1 MGLAASQARLLTI
14 TSRMSSVELRQQRIA
29 MDKMRLANDQ
39 DEVVEKYTNALN
51 NKTLSISNGAQEVP
65 MTYEALKSHGYQVA
79 KASEASSISTVTAPR
94 QTTTI
99 VSSTPTSSNVTQP
112 KSVSKPIYTLE
123 DVQSYIDD
131 VGHTSVEDCVWDYSS
146 NKAYKASEIATT
158 SNSAINNL
166 YNQLFSALD
175 EIVAVGGYEY
185 IGRQVGAIPS
195 DWFKNPNDAH
205 ANYKGFV
212 KEKRNLWSS
221 KVVPLANQLATE
233 MRNAGMEVLAKKMG
247 YMFDSENKLNE
258 YNFGDGST
266 YTEKVFSAWN
276 GNKANVFDD
285 SVPSYLKPG
294 EVSDEEYYAGSYVDC
309 GRINSISVQ
318 VKNTLNTFKNLG
330 NHVSLEDQSNW
341 TKEQQLDYKT
351 LTEGYKIYEEKW
363 NEYNN
368 YNKAVASAG
377 STSSTSASPSV
388 SSSPVISTGSY
399 SSSSYV
405 PSKDLEDQLK
415 NSQFLIQGLLSGY
428 LVLMKDGQQVS
439 LSSATDII
447 ESYDKSDDAAAEA
460 EYNAQMSKINR
471 KEKMLDMQAKRLDTE
486 YSALTTEYDS
496 VKNLIQNH
504 TQKDFSYFS

>member
-51 NKTLSISNGAQEVP
+51 NKTLSISNGVQEVP
-65 MTYEALKSHGYQVA
+65 MTYEALKSYGYQVA
-79 KASEASSISTVTAPR
+79 KASDASSISTVTVPR
-94 QTTTI
+94 QT
-99 VSSTPTSSNVTQP
+99 VVATPTVSNTTPITNTSSI
-112 KSVSKPIYTLE
+112 KKPTCPRPEEIKRPAI
-123 DVQSYIDD
+123 IDQEAD
-131 VGHTSVEDCVWDYSS
+131 WCAAGTEL
-146 NKAYKASEIATT
+146 
-158 SNSAINNL
+158 AINTDGCMLGSRLFDMAHHPQFVHLNYTSSDNYFEHKDCYEWGVE
-166 YNQLFSALD
+166 YNNNSESEKGQEAL
-175 EIVAVGGYEY
+175 
-185 IGRQVGAIPS
+185 
-195 DWFKNPNDAH
+195 
-205 ANYKGFV
+205 
-212 KEKRNLWSS
+212 
-221 KVVPLANQLATE
+221 
-233 MRNAGMEVLAKKMG
+233 
-247 YMFDSENKLNE
+247 NKLIK
-258 YNFGDGST
+258 
-266 YTEKVFSAWN
+266 YTWEHFISSEMEAVVEKS
-276 GNKANVFDD
+276 
-285 SVPSYLKPG
+285 
-294 EVSDEEYYAGSYVDC
+294 ESDEEKERAKLAVDLM
-309 GRINSISVQ
+309 NQHFEEVSNADYPDFKTANESIKFAFREMHHLLSGNYFVTNKPIMLDDETEWTTEVRNKVNASV
-318 VKNTLNTFKNLG
+318 TG
-330 NHVSLEDQSNW
+330 E
-341 TKEQQLDYKT
+341 TKLQGIARVDYN
-351 LTEGYKIYEEKW
+351 EEVARARAAWEK
-363 NEYNN
+363 YD
-368 YNKAVASAG
+368 KAVASAG
-377 STSSTSASPSV
+377 STSSTSASSSV

-405 PSKDLEDQLK
+405 PSKDFEDQLK

>member
-51 NKTLSISNGAQEVP
+51 NKTLSISNGGQEVP
-65 MTYEALKSHGYQVA
+65 MTYEALKSHGYSVA
-79 KASEASSISTVTAPR
+79 KASEASSISTVTVPR
-94 QTTTI
+94 QTVVT
-99 VSSTPTSSNVTQP
+99 TPTVSNTTPTTNTSSI
-112 KSVSKPIYTLE
+112 KKPTCPRPEEIKRPAI
-123 DVQSYIDD
+123 ID
-131 VGHTSVEDCVWDYSS
+131 
-146 NKAYKASEIATT
+146 
-158 SNSAINNL
+158 
-166 YNQLFSALD
+166 Q
-175 EIVAVGGYEY
+175 
-185 IGRQVGAIPS
+185 PS
-195 DWFKNPNDAH
+195 DWCAAGIALDVNDF
-205 ANYKGFV
+205 Y
-212 KEKRNLWSS
+212 
-221 KVVPLANQLATE
+221 
-233 MRNAGMEVLAKKMG
+233 
-247 YMFDSENKLNE
+247 FDSNSRFSHSLSSIVGELVGGLTYAYYTPSGSRTSGDMSLDKNINEYDYLKKENTDYETTLKNIREHWENKVIPAMNDCLSSSR
-258 YNFGDGST
+258 Y
-266 YTEKVFSAWN
+266 
-276 GNKANVFDD
+276 
-285 SVPSYLKPG
+285 
-294 EVSDEEYYAGSYVDC
+294 SDEEKK
-309 GRINSISVQ
+309 RMEM
-318 VKNTLNTFKNLG
+318 TKNLF
-330 NHVSLEDQSNW
+330 NQHFYEVINADYPDSKTAIDAVVFVSKEMQHLLVGDSLDTNRPIFLADETDW
-341 TKEQQLDYKT
+341 TMEVRNKVNATSTGQTSKQRHAEVDYK
-351 LTEGYKIYEEKW
+351 EEVAQARAAWEK
-363 NEYNN
+363 YD
-368 YNKAVASAG
+368 KAVASAG
-377 STSSTSASPSV
+377 STSSTNASPSV